1 MKIENLQKELE
12 SKIDQNLR
20 IKEQNMRLR
29 VLNQALST
37 KVEVKDQAIR
47 QHIAS
52 IVLQREARGG
62 ADTMRGPELVNSQ
75 SSLSIQDGES
85 STSKIKS
92 PIKRATVTYIKK

>member
-52 IVLQREARGG
+52 IILQREARGG
-62 ADTMRGPELVNSQ
+62 ADT
-75 SSLSIQDGES
+75 
-85 STSKIKS
+85 
-92 PIKRATVTYIKK
+92 